1 MSADKSKCTKL
12 GCNPQNLGEKT
23 KIFYKMGKEVYLE
36 NSGKKRERERETIW
50 FVKTSLQ
57 ICRSTT
63 ELFHKI

>member
-36 NSGKKRERERETIW
+36 NSGKKRERERNHMVCKNK
-50 FVKTSLQ
+50 FADL
-57 ICRSTT
+57 
-63 ELFHKI
+63 